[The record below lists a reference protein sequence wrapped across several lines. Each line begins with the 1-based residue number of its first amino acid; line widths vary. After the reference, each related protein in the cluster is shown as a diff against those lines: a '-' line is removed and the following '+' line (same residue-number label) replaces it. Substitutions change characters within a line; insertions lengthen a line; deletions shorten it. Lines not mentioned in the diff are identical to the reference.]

1 MSLVAHGTTSHPHP
15 RWRCL
20 PGEETTQVD
29 SIKRTMSSGEPAT
42 TSNLLLRA
50 GAVPLTMVMSRC
62 AVNSE
67 VGATPMPALATPM
80 PVVLQAGAIRAMQV
94 VLTQATTISTRM
106 MIRAERVAVEVVE
119 VGAVDSTTTA
129 EE

>member
-1 MSLVAHGTTSHPHP
+1 VSLVAHGTTSRPHP
-15 RWRCL
+15 RWRRL

-29 SIKRTMSSGEPAT
+29 SIKRAISSGEPAT

-50 GAVPLTMVMSRC
+50 GAVPLITVMSRC

-67 VGATPMPALATPM
+67 VGATLMQALATPTL
-80 PVVLQAGAIRAMQV
+80 VVLQAGAIRATQV
-94 VLTQATTISTRM
+94 ALTQATTTTRM
-106 MIRAERVAVEVVE
+106 MIRAERVVVEVV
-119 VGAVDSTTTA
+119 AADSTTTA

>member
-1 MSLVAHGTTSHPHP
+1 M
-15 RWRCL
+15 
-20 PGEETTQVD
+20 D

-50 GAVPLTMVMSRC
+50 GAVPLTTVMSRC

-67 VGATPMPALATPM
+67 VGATPMQALATPM
-80 PVVLQAGAIRAMQV
+80 PVVLQAGAIRVMQV
-94 VLTQATTISTRM
+94 ALTQATTTTTRM
-106 MIRAERVAVEVVE
+106 MIRAERVAVVVEEVV
-119 VGAVDSTTTA
+119 AADSTATA